1 MPPLQLKDYYKTL
14 GVKPSAP
21 MPDIKKAYRALA
33 VKYHP
38 DKNPDNVWSEAQF
51 KEINEAYNVLGNTA
65 KRAKYDDDRWMA
77 GMGSKTSYNDAVTP
91 VWLKNVCVELNN
103 SLAKM
108 DTYRMSQKA
117 LQAYILLILE
127 DAHLGILIQEDD
139 VKTNSVIVD
148 ELLKATTK
156 LELKYLDAILKPLI
170 IIAGNNADTKQ
181 QIEAYAASRQRDE
194 QRSRMFPYIVLLVT
208 LALCG
213 FMYIYGNMR

>member
-14 GVKPSAP
+14 GVQPSAA

-33 VKYHP
+33 VKFHP

-51 KEINEAYNVLGNTA
+51 KEINEAYGVLGDTV
-65 KRAKYDDDRWMA
+65 KRAKYDDDRWLA

-108 DTYRMSQKA
+108 DTYRMSQRT

-127 DAHLGILIQEDD
+127 DAHLGILIQEDN
-139 VKTNSVIVD
+139 VKINNVIID
-148 ELLKATTK
+148 ELLKATAK
-156 LELKYLDAILKPLI
+156 LELKYLDAVLKPLM
-170 IIAGNNADTKQ
+170 IIAGNNEDAKH
-181 QIEAYAASRQRDE
+181 QILAYAESRHRDE
-194 QRSRMFPYIVLLVT
+194 QRSRMFPYVVLLVT
-208 LALCG
+208 LALCV
-213 FMYIYGNMR
+213 FMYIYGKM